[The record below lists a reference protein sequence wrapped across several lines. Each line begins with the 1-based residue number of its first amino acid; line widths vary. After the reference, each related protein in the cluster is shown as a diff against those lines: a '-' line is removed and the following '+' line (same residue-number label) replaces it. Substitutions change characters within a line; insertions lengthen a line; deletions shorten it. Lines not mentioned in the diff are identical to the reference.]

1 MSSKVAQLFPK
12 HYVQKNFGITRMSRK
27 AYSITNM
34 KCENCRK
41 ESQWLESIGS
51 DFVCRKCIG
60 KHKIMGLILRT
71 HMDTFNFLVR
81 NLKIKNYEELINVK
95 REEIEKAADLKKY
108 GIILKKIN

>member
-1 MSSKVAQLFPK
+1 
-12 HYVQKNFGITRMSRK
+12 
-27 AYSITNM
+27 M
-34 KCENCRK
+34 KCENCKK
-41 ESQWLESIGS
+41 ESQWLEIVGS

-81 NLKIKNYEELINVK
+81 NLKINNYKELIMVR

-108 GIILKKIN
+108 GIFLKKEE